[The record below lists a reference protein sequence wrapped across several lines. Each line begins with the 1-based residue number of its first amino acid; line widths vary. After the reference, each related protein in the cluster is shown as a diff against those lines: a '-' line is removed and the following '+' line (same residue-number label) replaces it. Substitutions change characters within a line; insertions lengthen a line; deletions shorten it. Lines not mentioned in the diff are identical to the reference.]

1 MRLARIGLKT
11 EDITAVVITHE
22 HDDHVGGLGPVARRL
37 GVPVYLTAGTRTAL
51 NGVSGEL
58 PEIRLL
64 NPHERFSVNDIEVR
78 PFPVPHDACEPAQF
92 VFSDGDV
99 RLGFMTDVGSVTAHM
114 LRALDGCE
122 ALVLEA
128 NHDIGMLENGDYPPS
143 LKARIRADHGH
154 LDNRAAALL
163 LKRLDTTRLT
173 CLVAAHLSQKNNR
186 PELAR
191 SAFSEALDCDP
202 EWVDVADQ
210 DEGLGWRSVTTTEI

>member
-1 MRLARIGLKT
+1 L
-11 EDITAVVITHE
+11 
-22 HDDHVGGLGPVARRL
+22 
-37 GVPVYLTAGTRTAL
+37 
-51 NGVSGEL
+51 
-58 PEIRLL
+58 
-64 NPHERFSVNDIEVR
+64 HERFAIGDIEVR
-78 PFPVPHDACEPAQF
+78 PFPVPHDAREPAQF
-92 VFSDGDV
+92 VFSDGEA
-99 RLGFMTDVGSVTAHM
+99 RLGFMTDVGSVTSHM
-114 LRALDGCE
+114 VRALDGCE

-128 NHDIGMLENGDYPPS
+128 NHDIAMLESGDYPPS

-163 LKRLDTTRLT
+163 LKRLDTTRLK

-202 EWVDVADQ
+202 GWVGVADQ